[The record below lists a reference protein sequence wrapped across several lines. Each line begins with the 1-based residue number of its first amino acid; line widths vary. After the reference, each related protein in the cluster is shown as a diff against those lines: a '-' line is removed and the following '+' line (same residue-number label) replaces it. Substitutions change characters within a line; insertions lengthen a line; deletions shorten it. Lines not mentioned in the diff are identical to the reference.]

1 MKALAKLHSEK
12 GIWMTDCDLPTVG
25 HNDLLIKIHKTAICG
40 TDMHI
45 YQWDE
50 WAQNTI
56 PVPMVV
62 GHEYV
67 GFRSHKVRYRPTK
80 VKNASILF
88 RCQRPHQ
95 KTAVGGRNAPLNH
108 EHIRHFCVILLRDLR
123 PTSS

>member
-12 GIWMTDCDLPTVG
+12 GIWMTECEKPTVG

-50 WAQNTI
+50 WAQKTI

-67 GFRSHKVRYRPTK
+67 GEVVDIGQEVRGFALGDNTHTYK
-80 VKNASILF
+80 IYIINLKLY
-88 RCQRPHQ
+88 
-95 KTAVGGRNAPLNH
+95 L
-108 EHIRHFCVILLRDLR
+108 
-123 PTSS
+123 